1 MVSELPGKIVT
12 VDFTLP
18 PSEWRLTM
26 RASPYFLGNFYDMQP
41 VERFGPI
48 SHTNIARIIVFRHAN
63 GARISVFSH
72 TNGACKPQILN
83 P

>member
-1 MVSELPGKIVT
+1 MVSELPGKTVT

-48 SHTNIARIIVFRHAN
+48 SHANIARISVISHANVARISVISHAN
-63 GARISVFSH
+63 GAR
-72 TNGACKPQILN
+72 KP
-83 P
+83 